1 MVSRCSPKKYIPAAR
16 LLTVQEVDLNNNPPA
31 GDLRDDFG
39 CSPAVD
45 PYLGAPPGFPL
56 LVPVV
61 FPPVLEIPVFK
72 SQPQFLAAA
81 QVELI
86 VDML

>member
-1 MVSRCSPKKYIPAAR
+1 MSRCSPKKYIPAVR

-31 GDLRDDFG
+31 GDLKDDLG

-45 PYLGAPPGFPL
+45 PHIGAPFGFPL
-56 LVPVV
+56 LVPVL
-61 FPPVLEIPVFK
+61 FPPILEIPILE

-81 QVELI
+81 QVELV
-86 VDML
+86 VDVL

>member
-1 MVSRCSPKKYIPAAR
+1 MSRCSPTKYIPAVR

-31 GDLRDDFG
+31 GDLKDDFG
-39 CSPAVD
+39 CSPTVD
-45 PYLGAPPGFPL
+45 PHIGAPSGFPL

-61 FPPVLEIPVFK
+61 FPPILEIPILE
-72 SQPQFLAAA
+72 SQPQFFAAA
-81 QVELI
+81 QAELV